1 MTNQQPGDPR
11 EVGVQL
17 AHARMQQG
25 RTVAEMA
32 QQLKLLPRQIEAL
45 EEGRFAALPGPVFV
59 RGFVRNYARALGLD
73 PEPLLEMLGEQDRG
87 KEVVLT
93 PVSNA
98 RGEIRVRRF
107 RPWRVLLRY
116 VLPVLVLVLVV
127 SAYFDWFRM
136 PAPADQENTAVL
148 LPPGEPDSGAEE
160 MDEKAARQTEAPSEP
175 EAAPAATSGETAS
188 AAAPTPAPTPAP
200 ALAAASTAPA
210 VEEQKPE
217 PAVPAL
223 RLSASGRSWVEVRD
237 AKGTVLFSRILSAGE
252 RAEVSGEPP
261 LNVVVGNAP
270 VVEIEFQGRP
280 VDVKHAAKNG
290 VARLRLQ

>member
-1 MTNQQPGDPR
+1 MGAVTNQQPGDPR
-11 EVGVQL
+11 AVGVQL

-32 QQLKLLPRQIEAL
+32 QQLKLLPRQVEAL
-45 EEGRFAALPGPVFV
+45 EEGRFEALPGPVFV

-73 PEPLLEMLGEQDRG
+73 PEPLLEMLGEQDPD

-107 RPWRVLLRY
+107 RPWRVLWRY
-116 VLPVLVLVLVV
+116 VLPALVLSLVV
-127 SAYFDWFRM
+127 AAYFDWFRM
-136 PAPADQENTAVL
+136 PEPVDQENTAAVL
-148 LPPGEPDSGAEE
+148 LPPGEPEADAAEKA
-160 MDEKAARQTEAPSEP
+160 EKAASEGTNEP
-175 EAAPAATSGETAS
+175 GTSVGGNGETGG
-188 AAAPTPAPTPAP
+188 AAVPAP
-200 ALAAASTAPA
+200 APVVPSAAPMPA
-210 VEEQKPE
+210 AEEEKAE
-217 PAVPAL
+217 PAVPTL
-223 RLSASGRSWVEVRD
+223 RFSASGRSWIEVRD

-252 RAEVSGEPP
+252 RAEVPGEPP

-270 VVEIEFQGRP
+270 AVEVEFQGHP

-290 VARLRLQ
+290 VAKLRLQ

>member
-1 MTNQQPGDPR
+1 
-11 EVGVQL
+11 
-17 AHARMQQG
+17 MQQG

-45 EEGRFAALPGPVFV
+45 EDGRFEALPGPVFV

-73 PEPLLEMLGEQDRG
+73 PEPLLEMLGEQDRDR
-87 KEVVLT
+87 EVVLT

-116 VLPVLVLVLVV
+116 VLPVLVLALVV
-127 SAYFDWFRM
+127 AAYFDWFRM
-136 PAPADQENTAVL
+136 PPPVDQENAAVL
-148 LPPGEPDSGAEE
+148 LPPGEPEAGVAEKG
-160 MDEKAARQTEAPSEP
+160 EKAALESEGTDERGTSVGSNGETGGAVVVVPAPAPVAPS
-175 EAAPAATSGETAS
+175 
-188 AAAPTPAPTPAP
+188 AAPTPAA
-200 ALAAASTAPA
+200 
-210 VEEQKPE
+210 EEEKTE
-217 PAVPAL
+217 PAVPTL

-237 AKGTVLFSRILSAGE
+237 TKGTVLLSRVLSAGE
-252 RAEVSGEPP
+252 RAEVSSEPP

-270 VVEIEFQGRP
+270 VVEIEFQGHP

-290 VARLRLQ
+290 VAKLRLQ